1 MHAAD
6 SGITVQ
12 FWETGCLT
20 LVRWEY
26 RDSKHK
32 FLKLVFK
39 RSDKWS
45 HSYVH
50 AFTSGTMLGTWHY
63 IKFYDCRSTS
73 GWWLMT
79 MTSGSMIIDPFP
91 HLFFFFYCAVMF
103 LVDMMFYKILW
114 QRVKC
119 SINPWIV
126 VLDKVSHTEN
136 SKSYSACFSLPVMVN
151 HWLKAVSLHQ
161 ETSSLLKRN
170 VPYWELNIT
179 LCCWYVMGSWQSQ

>member
-1 MHAAD
+1 MESLIRPCLH
-6 SGITVQ
+6 
-12 FWETGCLT
+12 FWNNVGNLA
-20 LVRWEY
+20 LHKVLWLQ
-26 RDSKHK
+26 KH
-32 FLKLVFK
+32 FWMMT
-39 RSDKWS
+39 DD
-45 HSYVH
+45 
-50 AFTSGTMLGTWHY
+50 
-63 IKFYDCRSTS
+63 YDQWIHDHR
-73 GWWLMT
+73 
-79 MTSGSMIIDPFP
+79 PFP
-91 HLFFFFYCAVMF
+91 TPFFFFYCAVMF